1 MVINLFF
8 DFTKFYG
15 FLQFFFVNF
24 TKIIIIIDPVEEES
38 EEEKCY
44 QLSVKANVVN
54 TEPVKNAND
63 EIQDTKQEKNGN

>member
-1 MVINLFF
+1 M
-8 DFTKFYG
+8 
-15 FLQFFFVNF
+15 
-24 TKIIIIIDPVEEES
+24 EEES

-54 TEPVKNAND
+54 TEPVKDAND

>member
-1 MVINLFF
+1 M
-8 DFTKFYG
+8 
-15 FLQFFFVNF
+15 
-24 TKIIIIIDPVEEES
+24 EEES

-63 EIQDTKQEKNGN
+63 EIQETEQEKNGN

>member
-1 MVINLFF
+1 M
-8 DFTKFYG
+8 
-15 FLQFFFVNF
+15 
-24 TKIIIIIDPVEEES
+24 EEES

-63 EIQDTKQEKNGN
+63 EIQDTKQEKNGNLFYFAFAKFQKIYIFFLQIIC